1 MPIRRE
7 TSPIS
12 FSIDREQGIVF
23 EIWRGAITAAHVRR
37 YWETLLSNA
46 DALAFRRTL
55 ADLREANLQL
65 TGKELS
71 GLVSEVVIPMLNGL
85 DWRTAIVVARP
96 AQFGVSRQYQVFA
109 QTFSTDQIFYDPD
122 EALRWLR

>member
-1 MPIRRE
+1 MPYRRE
-7 TSPIS
+7 PSPIS
-12 FSIDREQGIVF
+12 FSIDRELGIIF
-23 EIWRGAITAAHVRR
+23 EIWRGEITAAHVRR

-46 DALAFRRTL
+46 DALTFRRTL

-71 GLVSEVVIPMLNGL
+71 GLVTEVVIPMLNGL

-109 QTFSTDQIFYDPD
+109 QTFSTDQIFYDAD

>member
-1 MPIRRE
+1 MKPIR
-7 TSPIS
+7 
-12 FSIDREQGIVF
+12 
-23 EIWRGAITAAHVRR
+23 
-37 YWETLLSNA
+37 LS
-46 DALAFRRTL
+46 DVL
-55 ADLREANLQL
+55 DLPVEERLELV
-65 TGKELS
+65 GKELS
-71 GLVSEVVIPMLNGL
+71 GLVAEVVIPVLKGL